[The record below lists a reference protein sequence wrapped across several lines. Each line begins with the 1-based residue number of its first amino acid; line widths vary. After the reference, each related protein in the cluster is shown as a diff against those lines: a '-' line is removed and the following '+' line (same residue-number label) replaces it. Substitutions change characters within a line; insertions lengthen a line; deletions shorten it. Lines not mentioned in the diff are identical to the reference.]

1 MSDKPEPD
9 VRLTAWVHGF
19 VQGVGFRW
27 WTRCRALEQGLTGY
41 AANQADG
48 RVLVQMLERHG
59 VTRLD
64 PKGQRFDPNQ
74 HQAVME
80 MDRPDLPAGSIA
92 EVFQSQ
98 LGVPTRYTGVGLAVL
113 TWLVVIGGIS
123 AIVLAEAL
131 VLGAKAGLEPATL
144 LEALRQTPIALWSWM
159 FYLPLAVL
167 GIPPLVFVVVALV
180 DLLYQYWVHTELIGR
195 LGWADRVFVT
205 PSNHR
210 VHHGQNAYC
219 IDRNYGGIL
228 ILWDRLFGT
237 FAEERME
244 EPVVYG
250 VRKAVARWEPL
261 AAVFRVYGWLLRR
274 LRETPGWRNRLAIL
288 FRWSAAD
295 PEWARREALISGS
308 LARFRRFSTGT
319 PAAIRIYGGFQFALG
334 TLLIVHFLAVFPGLE
349 AGGAAAY
356 ALVIA
361 GWTWSVGRL
370 LEGARGAR
378 AALVKGVS
386 MGLFGVWVIAMAVAN
401 VLAGGTPHAVTMGAV
416 GFVALV
422 ANVGVAVMLYR
433 YRDGDANMRSVW
445 LCTRND
451 ALGNVAV
458 MLAALG
464 VFGTG
469 SLWPDIAVAAVM
481 ASLALSA
488 ASQTIASAVAKED
501 TLRVHEIYAS
511 IQGESTFAGLPC
523 AFVRLTG
530 CNLRCVWCDTPHA
543 FYEGTRMTRAEV
555 RQKALALGTPLV
567 ELTGGEPLLQPGAF
581 PLMAELADAGRERES
596 SEGVKKDSPFAMES
610 LYFRSFNRPLLRRDE
625 EIALAKKIEA
635 AEFAYRDA
643 VLGLPMVATYT
654 GIVYWVFRGKVRLG
668 ENSY

>member
-1 MSDKPEPD
+1 MNPIVYAIPVFLVTILLEAWAARRRPGSYDIPD
-9 VRLTAWVHGF
+9 ALTSLHF
-19 VQGVGFRW
+19 GVLSQVSGAF
-27 WTRCRALEQGLTGY
+27 LKGLNVGLY
-41 AANQADG
+41 AAAYG
-48 RVLVQMLERHG
+48 AFHL
-59 VTRLD
+59 
-64 PKGQRFDPNQ
+64 F
-74 HQAVME
+74 
-80 MDRPDLPAGSIA
+80 DLPAGDPWVWI
-92 EVFQSQ
+92 
-98 LGVPTRYTGVGLAVL
+98 LG
-113 TWLVVIGGIS
+113 
-123 AIVLAEAL
+123 
-131 VLGAKAGLEPATL
+131 L
-144 LEALRQTPIALWSWM
+144 LLYDFAYYWVHRFGHEWPLFWGSHENHHSSEYFNLSTALRQTPIALWSWM

-295 PEWARREALISGS
+295 PEWARREALISES

-370 LEGARGAR
+370 LEGVRGAR
-378 AALVKGVS
+378 AVEVARVL
-386 MGLFGVWVIAMAVAN
+386 AMA
-401 VLAGGTPHAVTMGAV
+401 
-416 GFVALV
+416 
-422 ANVGVAVMLYR
+422 
-433 YRDGDANMRSVW
+433 
-445 LCTRND
+445 
-451 ALGNVAV
+451 
-458 MLAALG
+458 AALQ
-464 VFGTG
+464 VLPHWFGTV
-469 SLWPDIAVAAVM
+469 LPMAA
-481 ASLALSA
+481 AALLSLA
-488 ASQTIASAVAKED
+488 
-501 TLRVHEIYAS
+501 
-511 IQGESTFAGLPC
+511 FAGS
-523 AFVRLTG
+523 G
-530 CNLRCVWCDTPHA
+530 
-543 FYEGTRMTRAEV
+543 
-555 RQKALALGTPLV
+555 LV
-567 ELTGGEPLLQPGAF
+567 
-581 PLMAELADAGRERES
+581 
-596 SEGVKKDSPFAMES
+596 
-610 LYFRSFNRPLLRRDE
+610 LLR
-625 EIALAKKIEA
+625 LPA
-635 AEFAYRDA
+635 ATA
-643 VLGLPMVATYT
+643 
-654 GIVYWVFRGKVRLG
+654 FR
-668 ENSY
+668 